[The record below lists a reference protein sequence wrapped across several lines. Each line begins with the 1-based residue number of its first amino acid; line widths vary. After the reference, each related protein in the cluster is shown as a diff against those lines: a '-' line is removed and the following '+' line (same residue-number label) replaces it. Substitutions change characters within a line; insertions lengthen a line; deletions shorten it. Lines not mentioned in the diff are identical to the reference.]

1 MGNNI
6 LDSVEPKDLLWNA
19 TTIRKVNLCDLMK
32 KYHAHKIFDIQF
44 LIAAYRFEEIA
55 DRVERD
61 EPLGKEDIKTI
72 SMHLRGLADDFEFL
86 NLGFT
91 LKYLNDIQKK
101 IISAPITFNEFDRE
115 IEILSGRIDHQIEE
129 LVFGFI
135 PKEKGH
141 FFEAEKLFGN
151 TVFDNF
157 PSAREEIKEAG
168 NCYALNVNTACVFH
182 LMRVV
187 EIGAR
192 AMYWQMT
199 KRKNVVIE
207 KYKKGAAKKM
217 SKSIPMEL
225 CDWNT
230 LIKGFNIAL
239 EKLEAGKSK
248 SIIKNQNHAYFN
260 RLVKIFDNFRSGW
273 RNVISHGNE
282 IDSSSKRTLFKEGET
297 SDLMRDTE
305 RFMRLLAERV
315 MEKL

>member
-1 MGNNI
+1 
-6 LDSVEPKDLLWNA
+6 
-19 TTIRKVNLCDLMK
+19 MK
-32 KYHAHKIFDIQF
+32 KYHAYKIFNIQF
-44 LIAAYRFEEIA
+44 LIASYRFVEIA
-55 DRVERD
+55 DRVNKD

-72 SMHLRGLADDFEFL
+72 SMHLHSLADDFEYL
-86 NLGFT
+86 NLNFS
-91 LKYLNDIQKK
+91 LMYLNDIQKK
-101 IISAPITFNEFDRE
+101 IVSTPITFNEFDRE
-115 IEILSGRIDHQIEE
+115 IDILSGRIDDQIDE
-129 LVFGFI
+129 LIFGFI
-135 PKEKGH
+135 PKDKGR

-151 TVFDNF
+151 EVFDNF

-168 NCYALNVNTACVFH
+168 NSYALNVNTACVFH

-207 KYKKGAAKKM
+207 KYKKGVAKKM
-217 SKSIPMEL
+217 LESKPMEL

-230 LIKGFNIAL
+230 LIKGFNLAL
-239 EKLEAGKSK
+239 EKLESGKSK
-248 SIIKNQNHAYFN
+248 SITKNQSHAYFN

-315 MEKL
+315 REKL